1 MPANLPPQYHEA
13 EQRYREART
22 PQEKIEALEEML
34 AIMPKHKGTEH
45 LQGDLK
51 RRIAKLKT
59 EAEKKG
65 GAKRASMAVDKE
77 GAGQVVLVG
86 PPNVGKSMLIRKL
99 TNARPEVA
107 EYPFTTRRPV
117 AGMMPYENIQ
127 IQLVDLPAVS
137 FEYMEPWVPG
147 LIRPA
152 DLILLVVALD
162 RGDVLNQIGMVEG
175 VLERAR
181 ITLVGEGELPPREVG
196 RAAKR
201 TLLVGNKIDDKRAE
215 EAYTVLQALYGS
227 RFPVVAISA
236 QEGTNVELLKRL
248 IYEGLGILRVY
259 TKAPGKPPSLAAPV
273 VLPRGSTI
281 LDMAGS
287 IHKDFVQELKYARV
301 WGRGKYDGQRVPR
314 DYVVQE
320 GDIVELHL

>member
-45 LQGDLK
+45 LRGDLK

-59 EAEKKG
+59 EAQKKG

-86 PPNVGKSMLIRKL
+86 PPNVGKSMLIRRL

-107 EYPFTTRRPV
+107 EYPFTTRRPL

-127 IQLVDLPAVS
+127 IQLVDLPAIS
-137 FEYMEPWVPG
+137 FEYMEPWVLG

-152 DLILLVVALD
+152 DLILLIVSLQD
-162 RGDVLNQIGMVEG
+162 DVLEQIGMVEG
-175 VLERAR
+175 ILERAR
-181 ITLVGEGELPPREVG
+181 ISLIGEGELLPREVG

-227 RFPVVAISA
+227 RFLVVAISA

-273 VLPRGSTI
+273 VLPKGSTV

-301 WGRGKYDGQRVPR
+301 WGQGKYDGQRVPR